1 MREGGRG
8 GRGRGEASRQSRRA
22 AGLPPEEQPIL
33 EEVQRNAQR
42 VNAEKRKAALAG
54 DGFSNQVQPA
64 PEPAVPDDA
73 HQVSKDGEPERA
85 DAGDEPKTAEGD
97 PGQGEPNQASE
108 GGADVDEPQAED
120 VQPNAQVSAEP
131 KPTLSAEEEKPAAVP
146 AKAVTQLSVKAS
158 RGNPPVELPAEH
170 SSVQAA
176 KTYAALQTSRWERAR
191 PGFTLPPNYLASKVA
206 SQDPVKVWLA
216 DLAPS
221 RRDLS
226 TAQDLAGVQIPTGLL
241 DSRECVAVLQT
252 LLFEDGFQFV
262 NVVPAWV
269 EMRVSKLAPMSIRTL
284 VGDVQRLLAVE
295 LIEWRELVVG
305 ATFKVLPALEG
316 QAKTEK
322 PPIMDCHAKDAD
334 GDLLI
339 NDYEI
344 LLGRTYRPQHAPP
357 RAESSLASPPSQFES
372 LPSEFPSV
380 EGSARDAPARGAT
393 SDPVPSIVGTSDRAS
408 YGATSEPYVSR
419 NSTSDSSI
427 STLGY
432 SAASHMPMPQL
443 GSWRCGQPGDI
454 PNAHVNEVP
463 DVSTLKVITRP
474 IPIQVLESIQALV
487 PVHPVRTD
495 KPVGPIGDGGDGG
508 VDLPP
513 GPAAWCRAVEAVST
527 GKDPGRDAEAG
538 LALAKAQREAR
549 EAERRAQELERHLH
563 EVYAQASQAASQSLT
578 AETNVE
584 AARLEAARTENE
596 RVEAAAAE
604 YIRRQLAEADAKHAA
619 EMAARVGQAQQDLA
633 ALAARLQASEVV
645 RAQERESAQ
654 NIQRFHVGQIRD
666 LQATSAQAQPERG
679 TSDPNRATPIQMGS
693 DNPERATGVITGN
706 ATVAGAQPGQKNTT
720 EAGWEQLLA
729 TLPEADV
736 ALNAAHRSTT
746 ATQVAPTGTSRPGT
760 KTADDRKK
768 APHKERRRDRDSS
781 PDSGS
786 SSSSSDDDSSSSDDS
801 LDDEDTTPTVESTTI
816 GDGKTS
822 WTFRRYVNS
831 SMLGQF
837 DEKAPLGD
845 RRTWWE
851 KFTNISVQGGWS
863 DQTKVRAL
871 KMKLS
876 PVVRNWRGQL
886 EKHVQSNWKRFVQEF
901 RRKYLKLRTSESERY
916 YTMRQK
922 TSETPME
929 FFYRLNEAAV
939 KAGIKYRKSKKERK
953 QHVKRFLKNLRDS
966 QLKAILANQK
976 IHSLD
981 DLEDILEQ
989 QEDLNVDGGMIRH
1002 RPGGTS
1008 ERATSR
1014 IPVSSRGT
1022 VRLLQLRT
1030 GRESGYESEGRV
1042 CFEDEVE
1049 EAKPSQAES
1058 KESSRI
1064 EVILQSGQRYGWWE
1078 DHEPEEN
1085 HEVTIV
1091 HGAVNDLR
1099 TRIRLDTG
1107 ASGSMISLDL
1117 ARRLKLK
1124 FRMLPEPIR
1133 VSGLGGA
1140 PTNITSYARV
1150 KITLGFRVV
1159 YVMSVWLANIGEGLE
1174 VLLGMNFIY
1183 AAGVRLSV
1191 REGLVQLPDEE
1202 TVVMCDGPRR
1212 DRVGLDLPV
1221 TPDEGIYLR
1230 PGEHAI
1236 VKIVYATK
1244 SLASSV
1250 KVVNISKQRVWIDN
1264 RTPVTRIVEFGH
1276 FPRFGRF
1283 VRPGSKRYQEW
1294 QQLIYENTVSPE
1306 AEAREQEHIE
1316 LEWSRQPP
1324 TVEIPQREW
1333 PTRIPLWP
1341 ESGSQTDRLVM
1352 PQQGNTE
1359 PRAGSVEGVSDGDDN
1374 EA

>member
-443 GSWRCGQPGDI
+443 GSWRYVGFY
-454 PNAHVNEVP
+454 VTREVVP
-463 DVSTLKVITRP
+463 KREPTLDQADANLARLGEWLGLGWRCSASRPTFNPEVITRP

-645 RAQERESAQ
+645 RAQER
-654 NIQRFHVGQIRD
+654 
-666 LQATSAQAQPERG
+666 
-679 TSDPNRATPIQMGS
+679 
-693 DNPERATGVITGN
+693 
-706 ATVAGAQPGQKNTT
+706 AQPGQKNTT

-1014 IPVSSRGT
+1014 IPVSSRGA